1 MYKCVCDPT
10 WAVGWGGGGGGIVKV
25 LHVGTLMVYLGL

>member
-10 WAVGWGGGGGGIVKV
+10 WAVGWGGGGGIVKV